1 MRANNR
7 RIASCFALAMVL
19 VLAAIANAAI
29 QFDQSVTGGVI
40 FGSGNFN
47 GGFTV
52 DRDSI
57 PGLELGLRTHTRFP
71 SSDGTAAGI
80 MSQGDGVY
88 GNFAAQGF
96 FTDGSL
102 GGLRASWNFDFS
114 INSNYDGRG
123 GNLSGLTYLLNID
136 YDPSAG
142 TSFLAINPLTAISD
156 NAYGTNSGL
165 VAVGTSGTSAGLAAT
180 TNLAQNSEQ
189 LNFFAGA
196 PPFNPNA
203 SGVYDISLQAFQN
216 GELVGQT
223 QIQVDVGSVPEPA
236 SFTLWGLGAIGC
248 AVAGYRRRKTA

>member
-1 MRANNR
+1 MQAKNR
-7 RIASCFALAMVL
+7 RVASCTSLAMIL

-80 MSQGDGVY
+80 MSQGDGIY
-88 GNFAAQGF
+88 GNFAALGF

-102 GGLRASWNFDFS
+102 GGPRASWNFDFS
-114 INSNYDGRG
+114 INSNYDGTG
-123 GNLSGLTYLLNID
+123 GNLSGLTFLLNID

-165 VAVGTSGTSAGLAAT
+165 VAVGTSGSSAGLVAT

-196 PPFNPNA
+196 PPFNPNV

-223 QIQVDVGSVPEPA
+223 QIQVDVGSVPEPT
-236 SFTLWGLGAIGC
+236 SLTMWGLCTLGCAIG
-248 AVAGYRRRKTA
+248 VFRRRKSV